1 MTFTAST
8 RRFLSIMLTALF
20 LLTTVTSVHAQ
31 ASMIGTH
38 DVINQEQASVD
49 REALKGM
56 LSDEAVQQKI
66 ASMGV
71 SPEQVEQ
78 RINSLTADELAYFN
92 AQLDEA
98 PAGAGGGILGV
109 IVLFLVIFIITDLLC
124 ATNVYKFV
132 NCINR

>member
-8 RRFLSIMLTALF
+8 KRLLSIMLTALF

-49 REALKGM
+49 REALKSM
-56 LSDEAVQQKI
+56 LSDEAVQEKI

-71 SPEQVEQ
+71 SSEQVEQ
-78 RINSLTADELAYFN
+78 RINSLTADELAHFN
-92 AQLDEA
+92 TQLDEA
-98 PAGAGGGILGV
+98 PAGAGILGI
-109 IVLFLVIFIITDLLC
+109 IVLFLVIFIITDMLC

-132 NCINR
+132 NCVNR

>member
-8 RRFLSIMLTALF
+8 KRLLSIMLTALF

-49 REALKGM
+49 REALKSM
-56 LSDEAVQQKI
+56 LSDEAVQEKI

-71 SPEQVEQ
+71 SSEQVEQ
-78 RINSLTADELAYFN
+78 RINSLTADELAHFN
-92 AQLDEA
+92 TQLDEA
-98 PAGAGGGILGV
+98 PAGAGILGI
-109 IVLFLVIFIITDLLC
+109 IVLFLVIFMITDMLC

-132 NCINR
+132 NCVNR

>member
-1 MTFTAST
+1 MTFTATT

-31 ASMIGTH
+31 ASMIGTS

-49 REALKGM
+49 RDALKSM
-56 LSDEAVQQKI
+56 LSDQAVQEKI

-71 SPEQVEQ
+71 SADQVEQ

-98 PAGAGGGILGV
+98 PAGAGGILGV

>member
-1 MTFTAST
+1 MTFMQST
-8 RRFLSIMLTALF
+8 KRYMSIMLTALF

-31 ASMIGTH
+31 ASMIGTQE
-38 DVINQEQASVD
+38 VITNEQVSVD
-49 REALKGM
+49 REALKSM
-56 LSDEAVQQKI
+56 LSDEAVQEKM

-71 SPEQVEQ
+71 SPDQVEQ

-98 PAGAGGGILGV
+98 PAGAGILGV

-124 ATNVYKFV
+124 ATNIYKFV

>member
-1 MTFTAST
+1 MQST
-8 RRFLSIMLTALF
+8 KRYMSIMLTALF

-31 ASMIGTH
+31 ASMIGTQE
-38 DVINQEQASVD
+38 VITNEQVSVD
-49 REALKGM
+49 REALKSM
-56 LSDEAVQQKI
+56 LSDEAVQEKM

-71 SPEQVEQ
+71 SPDQVEQ

-98 PAGAGGGILGV
+98 PAGAGILGV

-124 ATNVYKFV
+124 ATNIYKFV

>member
-1 MTFTAST
+1 MIFMKST
-8 RRFLSIMLTALF
+8 KRYLSIMLTALF

-31 ASMIGTH
+31 ASMIGTQE
-38 DVINQEQASVD
+38 VISQEQVSVD
-49 REALKGM
+49 REALKSM
-56 LSDEAVQQKI
+56 LSDQAVQEKM

-71 SPEQVEQ
+71 SSDQVEQ

-98 PAGAGGGILGV
+98 PAGAGILGV

>member
-1 MTFTAST
+1 
-8 RRFLSIMLTALF
+8 MLTALF

-31 ASMIGTH
+31 ASMIGTS

-49 REALKGM
+49 RDALKSM
-56 LSDEAVQQKI
+56 LSDQAVQEKI

-71 SPEQVEQ
+71 SADQVEQ